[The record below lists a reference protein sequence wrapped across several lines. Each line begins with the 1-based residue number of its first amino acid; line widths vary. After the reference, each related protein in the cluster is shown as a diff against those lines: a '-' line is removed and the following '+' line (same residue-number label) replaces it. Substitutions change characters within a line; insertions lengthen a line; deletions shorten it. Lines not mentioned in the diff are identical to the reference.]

1 MAVKDGK
8 IEASPPALR
17 KSNKLI
23 VLGLALALVLAV
35 LGGGAAIYALFSGR
49 PGADRGRADPEPI
62 FLPLDSFTVN
72 LKGANER
79 FAQVAVTLSIADYRA
94 VEPIKARMPI
104 LRDRILRTIGK
115 KSAEDLLAADGKEKL
130 SADILAA
137 VKGALPEPLRKGVK
151 DVLFSGLIVQ

>member
-1 MAVKDGK
+1 MAGKDGK
-8 IEASPPALR
+8 IDAGEAAPR

-23 VLGLALALVLAV
+23 VLGLALVLGIVLA
-35 LGGGAAIYALFSGR
+35 GGGAVIYALMA
-49 PGADRGRADPEPI
+49 PKATAEKKKEDPEPI

-79 FAQVAVTLSIADYRA
+79 FAQVTVTVAIIDPKA

-104 LRDRILRTIGK
+104 LRDRVLRSIGK
-115 KSAEDLLAADGKEKL
+115 KSAEELLAADGKEKL
-130 SADILAA
+130 AADIL
-137 VKGALPEPLRKGVK
+137 GAIKESLPEPLRKSVK